1 MSNSQGKEGEK
12 EEGGSNESSSE
23 ENEEEEKEEEESST
37 NHQADEEITTVKVLG
52 YVPVVYSTTEAY
64 VKPTYVP
71 TAATYIKSN
80 YIQIPGPVYKPTV
93 TTEAPKPTI
102 TYPRYNVAKIET
114 SAPAVVETV
123 ETPKTESKYVKP
135 VVAAVVETTTKYS
148 PIVFEKPSSA
158 PVVTVRKSGW
168 VRAPGYNLG
177 YARSENSD
185 PAVVETPRTSATRSE
200 PLATA
205 KTVVTPLADR
215 QWFYKPQ

>member
-12 EEGGSNESSSE
+12 EEEGSNESSSE

-37 NHQADEEITTVKVLG
+37 NHQADEQVTTVKVLG
-52 YVPVVYSTTEAY
+52 YVPVVYTTETY

-71 TAATYIKSN
+71 TAAAYIKSN
-80 YIQIPGPVYKPTV
+80 YIQIPGPVYKPAV
-93 TTEAPKPTI
+93 TTEAPKPTV
-102 TYPRYNVAKIET
+102 TYPRYNVVKTEI

>member
-37 NHQADEEITTVKVLG
+37 NQADEEVTTVKVLG

-71 TAATYIKSN
+71 TAAAYSKSN
-80 YIQIPGPVYKPTV
+80 YIQIPGPIYKPAV
-93 TTEAPKPTI
+93 TTEAPKPTV
-102 TYPRYNVAKIET
+102 TYNVVKTET
-114 SAPAVVETV
+114 SAPAVVQTV

-135 VVAAVVETTTKYS
+135 IIAPVVETTTKYS

-205 KTVVTPLADR
+205 KTAVTPLAYR